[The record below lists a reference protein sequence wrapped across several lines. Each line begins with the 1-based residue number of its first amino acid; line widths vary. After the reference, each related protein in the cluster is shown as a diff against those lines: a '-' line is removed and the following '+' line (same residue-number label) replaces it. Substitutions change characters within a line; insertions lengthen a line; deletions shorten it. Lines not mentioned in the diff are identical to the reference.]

1 MSESSNYIADFLKIL
16 ADKTRL
22 EILELLKNSER
33 SSDEIQEHLEKS
45 QPTVSQHL
53 KILTDANL
61 ISNEKKGNKKFYCIK
76 HQYVFK
82 ILTFVRSFV
91 FTLEKEKAKKLND
104 LDRFDTLGV

>member
-1 MSESSNYIADFLKIL
+1 MSEPSNYIADFLKVL

-22 EILELLKNSER
+22 EILELLKKSER

-61 ISNEKKGNKKFYCIK
+61 ISNEKKGNTALRG
-76 HQYVFK
+76 VFPEGLSK
-82 ILTFVRSFV
+82 IIEGVR
-91 FTLEKEKAKKLND
+91 
-104 LDRFDTLGV
+104 